1 MDFNK
6 GFTQLIKQFLG
17 MVSFLIVLATMA
29 GGHYLFVD
37 RTSQKEAFSQV
48 VAVTGLASPS
58 LSTAFYE
65 PNVLGEEVEHPV
77 SPQMQSLNRMDFVYA
92 E

>member
-6 GFTQLIKQFLG
+6 RFTQLIKQFLW
-17 MVSFLIVLATMA
+17 MVSFLIVLATLTVS
-29 GGHYLFVD
+29 HYLCVD

-58 LSTAFYE
+58 FSTAFYE
-65 PNVLGEEVEHPV
+65 PNVLGEKIEHPV
-77 SPQMQSLNRMDFVYA
+77 FPQMQSLNRMDFVYA